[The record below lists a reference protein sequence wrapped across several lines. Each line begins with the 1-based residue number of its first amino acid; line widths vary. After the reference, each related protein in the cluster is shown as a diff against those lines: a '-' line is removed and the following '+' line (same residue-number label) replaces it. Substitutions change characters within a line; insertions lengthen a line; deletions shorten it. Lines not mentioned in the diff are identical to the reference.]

1 MALKLD
7 RCQRWLH
14 VSNRLQEDTEIR
26 VNSSS
31 RHCNYY
37 AAWKYVTKE
46 DVACLQSEGHPDLA
60 DALPPRTAQASEART
75 RLEAP
80 DNGKITGKKC
90 KSNRL
95 TAYEVSQMAVSRGI
109 KTRVELLANCTL
121 FFMSISLTSP
131 FFRAWRYLYAI
142 RFITRLMVLSDTCVR
157 PHTARSLA
165 AVNGPSV
172 FRR

>member
-1 MALKLD
+1 MLTYSRANEALISSRQPFVAKAVDAFKSAGNGAEILQHVCAQERHSDGGIHYHMALKLD

-60 DALPPRTAQASEART
+60 DALPPRTAQAS
-75 RLEAP
+75 
-80 DNGKITGKKC
+80 
-90 KSNRL
+90 
-95 TAYEVSQMAVSRGI
+95 
-109 KTRVELLANCTL
+109 
-121 FFMSISLTSP
+121 
-131 FFRAWRYLYAI
+131 
-142 RFITRLMVLSDTCVR
+142 
-157 PHTARSLA
+157 
-165 AVNGPSV
+165 
-172 FRR
+172 